1 MLYKNKNA
9 CSKTRVLILPA
20 GKEGAHRCVSHS
32 GLNIPGQKVHDT
44 FEALLKELS
53 FTQSAVDHLISR
65 VTGLAK
71 STLHISEQRKK
82 VLNAQLKAIDAKIE
96 AVENKL
102 FDGTIIDHTYKRWM
116 IKYEGEKAKL
126 REDFDL
132 SQRLESDLHGELQ
145 LMPYLMNMPKIF
157 QDSSLAQKHAI
168 LHQVFKQGLGYK
180 EGSFRTPS
188 INVEFEHKLL
198 ILKEKGLLF
207 LEQPFGF
214 SEGIPSCGD
223 GGSPLQHLDGIFAV
237 LREIYPKKS
246 NQK

>member
-1 MLYKNKNA
+1 MYY
-9 CSKTRVLILPA
+9 RY
-20 GKEGAHRCVSHS
+20 VSHS
-32 GLNIPGQKVHDT
+32 GLNIPSQKVHET
-44 FEALLKELS
+44 FEALLKGLS
-53 FTQSAVDHLISR
+53 FAQSTLDHLISR

-71 STLHISEQRKK
+71 STLQNSEQRKK

-132 SQRLESDLHGELQ
+132 SHRLESDLHRELQ

-168 LHQVFKQGLGYK
+168 LHQVFKQGLTYK
-180 EGSFRTPS
+180 EGSFRIPS
-188 INVEFEHKLL
+188 VNVGFDCKLL
-198 ILKEKGLLF
+198 IIKEKWWLF
-207 LEQPFGF
+207 LEQPSDFF
-214 SEGIPSCGD
+214 EGIPSCG
-223 GGSPLQHLDGIFAV
+223 
-237 LREIYPKKS
+237 
-246 NQK
+246 